1 MRSYQKEDIVAIY
14 SALIKSAHRYSDKGK
29 WSKALTDLE
38 SAAAWAYAF
47 NWMYTDRDADSLL
60 KSIAVRTIPQFQ
72 MIDKGPHRCVLVD
85 SFCMDNKGLTQQYMR
100 AMIQNQMEILY
111 VCTSRSLSNGPEIL
125 KEIRDYPKAELLLF
139 DKTDGDRVK
148 MASQIAQAIKDYSPS
163 SIFLHIAPWDTVAL
177 MACCSVKG
185 APVYNINLTDHAYW
199 MGASF
204 LDYNLEFRPYG
215 MTVSLEK
222 RGLRKE
228 QLLPLPFYSIK
239 PLSQVFIGFPPMPE
253 KAVKIFTGGA
263 LYKMLG
269 KNDVFFHMMERLL
282 AISPDVYILVA
293 GFEYS
298 KLFYEKCAQ
307 MTNHNRI
314 IQIGVRRDID
324 AVFENCDIYLS
335 TYPIS
340 GGLMT
345 QYAASHAKPIVAYRT
360 KDDTENAIEELLN
373 HYQKEFHS
381 FTDMDEMC
389 EYAKQLVM
397 DVKYR
402 QDEGRILQEGM
413 MTSERFAD
421 AFSQLIASGQ
431 SQWNWTKDQI
441 DYDAFT
447 NHYIDL
453 ENQNGFPATLH
464 LVKEQKLSLYSKLPG
479 YRANVVYAMFE
490 ILRNLS
496 FRSHF
501 YTFIRKNVRIK

>member
-60 KSIAVRTIPQFQ
+60 KSIAVKTIPQSE
-72 MIDKGPHRCVLVD
+72 INNVVPRRCVLVD

-111 VCTSRSLSNGPEIL
+111 ICTSKILDHGTDIL
-125 KEIRDYPKAELLLF
+125 KELRNYSKAELLLF
-139 DKTDGDRVK
+139 NQTDGDRVK
-148 MASQIAQAIKDYSPS
+148 MALKIAQAIKDYSPS
-163 SIFLHIAPWDTVAL
+163 SVFLHIAHWDTAAL

-185 APVYNINLTDHAYW
+185 AIIYNINLTDHAYW
-199 MGASF
+199 LGASF

-215 MTVSLEK
+215 MTVSLER
-222 RGLRKE
+222 RGLKSE

-239 PLSQVFIGFPPMPE
+239 PLSKVFIGFPPMPE
-253 KAVKIFTGGA
+253 NAVKIFTGGA

-282 AISPDVYILVA
+282 SISPDVYILVA
-293 GFEYS
+293 GFEPN
-298 KLFYEKCAQ
+298 KLFSDKCAQ
-307 MTNHNRI
+307 LTGHNRI
-314 IQIGVRRDID
+314 LLIGPRKDID

-345 QYAASHAKPIVAYRT
+345 QYAAAHGKPILAYRT
-360 KDDTENAIEELLN
+360 KDDSENAIEELLN
-373 HYQKEFHS
+373 HYQDEFHS
-381 FTDMDEMC
+381 FTDMDAMC
-389 EYAKQLVM
+389 EYAKRLVENE
-397 DVKYR
+397 KYR
-402 QDEGRILQEGM
+402 IDEGKSLQNGM
-413 MTSERFAD
+413 MTPERFAD
-421 AFSQLIASGQ
+421 AFSKLIVSGQ
-431 SQWNWTKDQI
+431 NQWNWTKDQI

-447 NHYIDL
+447 DHYIEL
-453 ENQNGFPATLH
+453 ENQNGFAATLR
-464 LVKEQKLSLYSKLPG
+464 LVKEQKLSLFRKLPR
-479 YRANVVYAMFE
+479 YRGNIVNAMFE
-490 ILRNLS
+490 ILKNISLKRY
-496 FRSHF
+496 FFKHF
-501 YTFIRKNVRIK
+501 KKYVYI

>member
-14 SALIKSAHRYSDKGK
+14 SSLMKSAHGYSDKRK

-47 NWMYTDRDADSLL
+47 NWMYADRDADSLL
-60 KSIAVRTIPQFQ
+60 KSIAISTVPQSEIIDIIPQ
-72 MIDKGPHRCVLVD
+72 RCVLVD

-111 VCTSRSLSNGPEIL
+111 VCTSKSLSNGPDIL

-148 MASQIAQAIKDYSPS
+148 IASQIAQAIKAYSPS
-163 SIFLHIAPWDTVAL
+163 AIFLHIAPWDTIAL

-185 APVYNINLTDHAYW
+185 SLIYNINLTDHAYW
-199 MGASF
+199 MGSTF

-222 RGLRKE
+222 RGLKSE

-239 PLSQVFIGFPPMPE
+239 PLSQVFIGFPPMPK

-269 KNDVFFHMMERLL
+269 KNDVFFHIMERLL
-282 AISPDVYILVA
+282 AISPNVYILVA
-293 GFEYS
+293 GFDYS
-298 KLFYEKCAQ
+298 KLFFEKCSQ
-307 MTNHNRI
+307 MSNNRRI

-345 QYAASHAKPIVAYRT
+345 QYAASHAKPILAYRT

-389 EYAKQLVM
+389 EYAKKLVM

-402 QDEGRILQEGM
+402 QDEGRILQKGM

-421 AFSQLIASGQ
+421 VFSHLIASGRPL
-431 SQWNWTKDQI
+431 WNWTKDQI

-447 NHYIDL
+447 DHYIDL
-453 ENQNGFPATLH
+453 ENQNGIPATLR
-464 LVKEQKLSLYSKLPG
+464 LVREQKLSLYSKLPSF
-479 YRANVVYAMFE
+479 RANIVNVILE
-490 ILRNLS
+490 ILRNIS
-496 FRSHF
+496 FRHLF
-501 YTFIRKNVRIK
+501 CRFIRKHVCA

>member
-60 KSIAVRTIPQFQ
+60 KSIAVRTIPQSE
-72 MIDKGPHRCVLVD
+72 INNVVPRRCVLVD

-100 AMIQNQMEILY
+100 AMIHNQMEILY
-111 VCTSRSLSNGPEIL
+111 ICTSKILDHGTDIL
-125 KEIRDYPKAELLLF
+125 KELRNYSKAELLLF
-139 DKTDGDRVK
+139 NQTDGDRVK
-148 MASQIAQAIKDYSPS
+148 MALKIAQAIKDYSPS

-345 QYAASHAKPIVAYRT
+345 QYAAAHGKPILAYRT
-360 KDDTENAIEELLN
+360 KDDSENAIEELLN